1 VIHLTSPN
9 RWSGARGATVIGLVA
24 GAGGI
29 LVLRFSGAA
38 MPSVP
43 PGLVLLL
50 AAAALVAFSS
60 RRWAP
65 IVAVL
70 VALSE
75 VLGYVLSGSTYGL
88 FAIDSI
94 GILIGTWVRGI
105 GIVVAFVAGIAA
117 TVMGYRRTPS
127 AAR

>member
-1 VIHLTSPN
+1 MSVTN
-9 RWSGARGATVIGLVA
+9 RWSGPRRATVVGLVA
-24 GAGGI
+24 GAVGI
-29 LVLRFSGAA
+29 LVLRLSGAN
-38 MPSVP
+38 MPAIP
-43 PGLVLLL
+43 PGLVLLI

-70 VALSE
+70 VALAE
-75 VLGYVLSGSTYGL
+75 ILGYVLSGSTYGL
-88 FAIDSI
+88 FAVDSI

-117 TVMGYRRTPS
+117 TVKGYRRTPS